1 MRDVLTPDLFVLLV
15 TVRIDPGNAFRI
27 HVSVDKYTL
36 VNDYGVV
43 DLDAQEHDLWF
54 DSSNVYTLNGFVDDM
69 ASKIIWGRSQQL
81 VIWGVDIDSGTEWN
95 VTSSD

>member
-1 MRDVLTPDLFVLLV
+1 MVLSPCPLWYVSLLWHVCVVDYGVGYVLTLGFFYLVV

-36 VNDYGVV
+36 VNNYGVL

-54 DSSNVYTLNGFVDDM
+54 DSSDVYTLNCFIDDM
-69 ASKIIWGRSQQL
+69 ASKII
-81 VIWGVDIDSGTEWN
+81 
-95 VTSSD
+95 

>member
-1 MRDVLTPDLFVLLV
+1 MVLSPCPLWYVSLLWHVCVADYGVGYVLTPGFFYLVV

-36 VNDYGVV
+36 VNNYGVL

-54 DSSNVYTLNGFVDDM
+54 DSSDVYTLNCFIDDM
-69 ASKIIWGRSQQL
+69 ASKII
-81 VIWGVDIDSGTEWN
+81 
-95 VTSSD
+95 

>member
-1 MRDVLTPDLFVLLV
+1 VRDVLTPDLFVLLV
-15 TVRIDPGNAFRI
+15 TVRIDPDNAFRI

-54 DSSNVYTLNGFVDDM
+54 DSSNVYTLNDFVDDM

-81 VIWGVDIDSGTEWN
+81 VIWGVDIDR
-95 VTSSD
+95 

>member
-1 MRDVLTPDLFVLLV
+1 VRDVLTPDLFVLLV
-15 TVRIDPGNAFRI
+15 TVRIDPDNAFRI

-36 VNDYGVV
+36 ANDYGVV

-54 DSSNVYTLNGFVDDM
+54 DSSNVYTLNSFVDDM

-81 VIWGVDIDSGTEWN
+81 LIWGVDIDSGT
-95 VTSSD
+95 